1 MCHRGSSGPIHV
13 RFWWTVVPGQVS
25 PQVFRFSPISI
36 IPSMVCISIHPHALA
51 RRAKLGN
58 RPKSGY
64 VSEIGKLWLE
74 KYFHTPLRLLQAVAF
89 LEVHSSFQ
97 LPFQPILTP

>member
-13 RFWWTVVPGQVS
+13 RFWWTVAPGHVS
-25 PQVFRFSPISI
+25 PQVLRVSPISI
-36 IPSMVCISIHPHALA
+36 IPSMVRTNIHPHVALA

-64 VSEIGKLWLE
+64 VSEIGELWLE
-74 KYFHTPLRLLQAVAF
+74 KYSHLTVDTPLRLLQAVAF
-89 LEVHSSFQ
+89 LEVHFSFQ
-97 LPFQPILTP
+97 LLF